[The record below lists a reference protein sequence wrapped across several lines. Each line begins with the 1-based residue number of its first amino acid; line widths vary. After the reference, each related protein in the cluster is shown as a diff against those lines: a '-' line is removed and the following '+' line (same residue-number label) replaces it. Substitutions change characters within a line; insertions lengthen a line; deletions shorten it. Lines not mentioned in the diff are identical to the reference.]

1 MVHIPKPRVAEVLKW
16 CSSRCCSVRGPISD
30 EETLGGLEDPFRE
43 GVAGA
48 GPAAI
53 TAPAITDSSTIAS
66 RSSSSGYSP
75 ISAGLPITLRIPSS
89 FYRPPDPGTDAEKAW
104 ARENTPVPY
113 RGLGGRCRGRDGR
126 LLDMAQSDW
135 AAVDRYVV
143 DHLVND
149 PATMATLES
158 NAAAGLPPIDVSVA
172 QGKFLYLLARSIGA
186 GRVLEIGTLGGF
198 STLWLARAVGEQG
211 RVITL
216 EYERRHARVAREN
229 LDRAGVGDRVEIR
242 VGVAMESLPVL
253 EAEHSE
259 PFDLVFIDA
268 DKVNNSNYVRWAL
281 RLTRPGSVIVVDNVV
296 RRGALADETSTDPSV
311 RASREL
317 VELLAAEPRL
327 DATVL
332 QTVGSKGWDG
342 FAFAVVI

>member
-1 MVHIPKPRVAEVLKW
+1 M
-16 CSSRCCSVRGPISD
+16 
-30 EETLGGLEDPFRE
+30 
-43 GVAGA
+43 
-48 GPAAI
+48 
-53 TAPAITDSSTIAS
+53 
-66 RSSSSGYSP
+66 
-75 ISAGLPITLRIPSS
+75 SAT
-89 FYRPPDPGTDAEKAW
+89 
-104 ARENTPVPY
+104 
-113 RGLGGRCRGRDGR
+113 RCRHRR
-126 LLDMAQSDW
+126 ARRWQTADMTHSEW

-143 DHLVND
+143 DHLAND
-149 PATMATLES
+149 QATTAILEA
-158 NAAAGLPPIDVSVA
+158 NAAAGLPPIDVSAA
-172 QGKFLYLLARSIGA
+172 QGKFLYLLARSSGA

-216 EYERRHARVAREN
+216 EYESRHARVAREN
-229 LDRAGVGDRVEIR
+229 LNRAGVGDRVEIR
-242 VGVAMESLPVL
+242 VGAAMESLPVL
-253 EAEHSE
+253 ETEHLE

-296 RRGALADETSTDPSV
+296 RRGALADETSADPSV

-327 DATVL
+327 DATVV

-342 FAFAVVI
+342 FAFAVVV